1 MTQITAVFITVFL
14 PLSIEMQKA
23 PFRAIDGNDKQWSNQ
38 VHVSHSAKHWSVH
51 ICDPCTHYAAYQ
63 SWLYLEALLW
73 KPTTATNAQS
83 IANTEGIWVWLL
95 LWSITESELSHFGHF
110 LLSAWT
116 WNHAIVKYEQTD
128 DSIYSVSN
136 KFGSKEFRRSRMD
149 NQHTHNLNSQSPYL
163 WQKHSKPFE
172 QHSST
177 WWCTTISKLDVK
189 VSAVQKI
196 RETQPLLED
205 LNFQPW
211 PWG

>member
-1 MTQITAVFITVFL
+1 MWPLHTLCCISKFIVFRGIIMETNNCYKC
-14 PLSIEMQKA
+14 SK
-23 PFRAIDGNDKQWSNQ
+23 
-38 VHVSHSAKHWSVH
+38 HCKHWRN
-51 ICDPCTHYAAYQ
+51 I
-63 SWLYLEALLW
+63 L
-73 KPTTATNAQS
+73 
-83 IANTEGIWVWLL
+83 WVWLL
-95 LWSITESELSHFGHF
+95 LWSITESEQSHFGHF

-149 NQHTHNLNSQSPYL
+149 NQNTHNLNSQSPCL

-196 RETQPLLED
+196 WETQPLLKD